1 MTFFGIIIENTPF
14 KGYAMAIV
22 QVKSRDPNFG
32 FIIRKNP
39 ASGMQL
45 KSIRQGTAFGWYSQE
60 NTAFNIYFKDADNAV
75 SFGDQEFEYLN
86 TTRYNSPIFVLSAM
100 GEYFGSTVKE
110 QIDLDVDGIEKSF
123 FINMIDIRSI
133 FQLHTFEKYFPEF
146 EIEYHPL
153 AGKSYS
159 VEVKTKNSFHLL
171 FNYINL
177 MMLFIALTSEEFI
190 QLDQG
195 SIEKYLQ
202 SIERL
207 DAPFFIRYLFSRN
220 MLKTKNQ
227 FDKYHNR
234 LQNTKLYQSVKMDYG
249 DTSMQR
255 RNRIRNMLTFDKPI
269 LDIGCGE
276 GFYAIPFS
284 MNLPKDKTYHAIDVV
299 EELTNTVAKKAR
311 NKGIEN
317 IELYNHI
324 DEFLVSYDGEVVDII
339 LTEVIE
345 HMPIEES
352 RELIQKI
359 IDGVNFDKFIITVP
373 NKDFNQF
380 YMIEDG
386 SFRHH
391 DHNWEP
397 TTVEFQELIKGEI
410 PDKFSVNFVNI
421 GDTVNDISTSI
432 GCLITKQ

>member
-1 MTFFGIIIENTPF
+1 
-14 KGYAMAIV
+14 MAIV
-22 QVKSRDPNFG
+22 QVKSQDPNFG

-45 KSIRQGTAFGWYSQE
+45 KSIRQGTAFGWYSPD

-86 TTRYNSPIFVLSAM
+86 TTRYNSPIFVLSAI
-100 GEYFGSTVKE
+100 GEYFGSAVKE
-110 QIDLDVDGIEKSF
+110 QIDVDVDGIEKSF
-123 FINMIDIRSI
+123 FVNMINVRSI
-133 FQLHTFEKYFPEF
+133 FQLSTFEKHFPDF
-146 EIEYHPL
+146 EIEYHPV

-159 VEVKTKNSFHLL
+159 VEIKTTKSFHML
-171 FNYINL
+171 FNYVNL
-177 MMLFIALTSEEFI
+177 MMLFVALTSDEFI
-190 QLDQG
+190 QLDQN
-195 SIEKYLQ
+195 SIEKYLN

-220 MLKTKNQ
+220 MLKSKNQ
-227 FDKYHNR
+227 FDKYRGR
-234 LQNTKLYQSVKMDYG
+234 LQNTKLYQSVNMDYG

-284 MNLPKDKTYHAIDVV
+284 MNLQKDVTYHAIDVV
-299 EELTNTVAKKAR
+299 EELTNAVAKKAR

-324 DEFLVSYDGEVVDII
+324 DEFLISYEGEVVDII

-359 IDGVNFDKFIITVP
+359 VENVNFDKFIITVP

-391 DHNWEP
+391 DHSWEP
-397 TTVEFQELIKGEI
+397 TVVEFQELIKTEI
-410 PDKFSVNFVNI
+410 PDTFSMNFVNI